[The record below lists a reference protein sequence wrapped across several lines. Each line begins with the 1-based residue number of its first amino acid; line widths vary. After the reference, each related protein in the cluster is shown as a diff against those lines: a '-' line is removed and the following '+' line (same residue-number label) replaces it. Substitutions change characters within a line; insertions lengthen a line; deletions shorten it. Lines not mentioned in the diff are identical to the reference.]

1 MSNKLLEVLKRNQED
16 IKFIKSKLESLQNE
30 IDNIK
35 AITDTNSN
43 ELNTIS
49 NKSYYIEKY
58 LENIQNEE
66 IEMLLTDEKIHV
78 SDS

>member
-16 IKFIKSKLESLQNE
+16 IKFIKSKLESIQNE

>member
-1 MSNKLLEVLKRNQED
+1 MLLEVLKRNQED

>member
-66 IEMLLTDEKIHV
+66 IEILLTDEKIHV

>member
-30 IDNIK
+30 IDNVK

>member
-16 IKFIKSKLESLQNE
+16 IKFIKSKLESIQNE

-66 IEMLLTDEKIHV
+66 IEILLTDEKIHV